1 MRSRLFIA
9 LALVLVAAP
18 VARAQDPAPAP
29 APAPSEECTA
39 EMTEERAVA
48 ALQQALSRPLPP
60 RAGRV
65 VKVRV
70 TPCAPGR
77 LVLRVARNSRDGVLL
92 ARGERTLRST
102 TTATIQLRTTKA
114 VERYRG
120 KKLRLDL
127 HAVFTP

>member
-1 MRSRLFIA
+1 M
-9 LALVLVAAP
+9 
-18 VARAQDPAPAP
+18 
-29 APAPSEECTA
+29 
-39 EMTEERAVA
+39 A

-60 RAGRV
+60 RAGGV

-77 LVLRVARNSRDGVLL
+77 LVLRVARNSRDGILL

-102 TTATIQLRTTKA
+102 ATATIQLRTTKA

>member
-1 MRSRLFIA
+1 MPIRLFIA

-18 VARAQDPAPAP
+18 VALAQDPAPTTP
-29 APAPSEECTA
+29 AEECTA
-39 EMTEERAVA
+39 EVTEQRALEAMRVA
-48 ALQQALSRPLPP
+48 LEDPMPP

-77 LVLRVARNSRDGVLL
+77 LVLRVRRGTKDGVLL
-92 ARGERTLRST
+92 ARADRTLTS
-102 TTATIQLRTTKA
+102 TATATMQLRTTKA
-114 VERYRG
+114 IERYRG

-127 HAVFTP
+127 RAIFLP

>member
-1 MRSRLFIA
+1 MRTRLFIA
-9 LALVLVAAP
+9 IALVLVAAP

-29 APAPSEECTA
+29 APAPPLECNA
-39 EMTEERAVA
+39 ELTEERALA
-48 ALQQALSRPLPP
+48 ALQQAVMRPLPP

-65 VKVRV
+65 VRVRV
-70 TPCAPGR
+70 TPCSAGR
-77 LVLRVARNSRDGVLL
+77 LVLRVARNTRDGVLL
-92 ARGERTLRST
+92 ARGERVLRST
-102 TTATIQLRTTKA
+102 TTATIELRTTKA

>member
-1 MRSRLFIA
+1 MR
-9 LALVLVAAP
+9 
-18 VARAQDPAPAP
+18 
-29 APAPSEECTA
+29 
-39 EMTEERAVA
+39 
-48 ALQQALSRPLPP
+48 
-60 RAGRV
+60 
-65 VKVRV
+65 VRV

-92 ARGERTLRST
+92 ARGARTLRLDGDGDAPGS
-102 TTATIQLRTTKA
+102 RTTKA